1 MSRIFKFILTLLLL
15 SLSGLLQAEDLLMLR
30 SSQPFPETMSNLQNT
45 IKHHGYTVSRVQRVD
60 IGLTKMG
67 YKTDKYRVVFFGKH
81 DELVKI
87 TNTHPELA
95 AYLPLKIAIFSED
108 TETLLVTTNPLKYGE
123 MFKNESLKKYFTQWS
138 KDITAILNDMRN
150 FDDDQ

>member
-1 MSRIFKFILTLLLL
+1 LL